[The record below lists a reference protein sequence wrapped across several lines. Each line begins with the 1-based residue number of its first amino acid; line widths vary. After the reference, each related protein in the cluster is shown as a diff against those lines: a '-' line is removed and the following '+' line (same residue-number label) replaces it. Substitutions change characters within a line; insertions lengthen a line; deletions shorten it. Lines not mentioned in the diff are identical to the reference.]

1 MISPPAVPTHSAFGP
16 VRVWDLPTRLFHW
29 TLALS
34 VFSALGTAWAGGGAM
49 VWHERLGLLTL
60 ALLVFR
66 VLWGVVGGR
75 WSRFARF
82 VYGPTTVWRYLRGRG
97 RPEEHLEVGHSPVG
111 SLSVF
116 AVLGMLSVQV
126 ATGLVADDEIATT
139 GPLNHLVSTAQGLSA
154 THWHRGAGQ
163 WLILGLVAA
172 HVLAIAGYRWRKSL
186 DLVGPMVR
194 GDKILPRGIP
204 ASRDNAATRALAVA
218 LAVACA
224 MLAVWIDRQAG

>member
-1 MISPPAVPTHSAFGP
+1 
-16 VRVWDLPTRLFHW
+16 
-29 TLALS
+29 
-34 VFSALGTAWAGGGAM
+34 
-49 VWHERLGLLTL
+49 LLIV

-66 VLWGVVGGR
+66 VLWGVVGGH
-75 WSRFARF
+75 WSRFASF
-82 VYGPTTVWRYLRGRG
+82 VYGPATVWRYLRGLG
-97 RPEEHLEVGHSPVG
+97 RPEEHLEVGHNPVG

-116 AVLGMLSVQV
+116 AVLGVLSAQV

-163 WLILGLVAA
+163 WLILGLVAV

-194 GDKILPRGIP
+194 GDKILPPGIP
-204 ASRDNAATRALAVA
+204 ASRDNAATRSLALALA
-218 LAVACA
+218 LVCG
-224 MLAVWIDRQAG
+224 MLAVWIERQAG